1 VGYTLK
7 QFFEEAQ
14 VPNIPEWFGEVVLR
28 HRKIKDFKPRWEQIL
43 DLNMM
48 FAYPNLRS
56 ALFSEQA
63 TGKTLP
69 AQAFAIY
76 QAAIGNKAVCL
87 MPRTLLIQFE
97 TNLFFTFEGVHK
109 HLRCETYYG
118 LKKQRDA
125 ICARWS
131 QYGAPQIALTTYGM
145 FMREFMLFRHFEYNC
160 LIADE
165 AKYLANEDSQTY
177 QAMKEFVGLEGERYF
192 LAMNGTPAGNT
203 LVDLYGNIKF
213 LTPKVYKSR
222 QEFDNLHVIYKKI
235 LVRTKNKG
243 EKTKLRKREV
253 QIVEDYDNL
262 DSLQE
267 NLYLQARRTEKSSLN
282 LPPLEEIPVPF
293 NLSQTHMEAYD
304 QFVAERLMEFDDGSI
319 LDGTSSSALRV
330 LAFQSIIRPELLGL
344 SEESVLME
352 LIDDLIEG
360 AGGKV
365 FLMAHFQ
372 KSVEAFRDRFAKY
385 QPAVIYG
392 KTRNPEKEKQRFL
405 QMDSCKLLIVNYEAG
420 GVGIDGLQD
429 VCCTGICGEP
439 TTVPKAYDQARDRI
453 HRSGQVNP
461 VHMYFPKAR
470 GTVFVKAMNAL
481 RKKKGW
487 IDRVVTVGEMR
498 NELKGFDPEDEDEN
512 VSDEMLDSVVF

>member
-14 VPNIPEWFGEVVLR
+14 IPNIPEWFGEVVLR

-76 QAAIGNKAVCL
+76 QAATGNGAVCL
-87 MPRTLLIQFE
+87 MPRTLLVQFE
-97 TNLFFTFEGVHK
+97 TNLFFTFEGIHK
-109 HLRCETYYG
+109 HIRAEIYYG
-118 LKKQRDA
+118 NKKQRDE
-125 ICARWS
+125 ICGRWA
-131 QYGAPQIALTTYGM
+131 QYGRPDIALTTYGM
-145 FMREFMLFRHFEYNC
+145 FMKEFMLFRHFEYQC

-165 AKYLANEDSQTY
+165 AKYLGNEDSQTY

-203 LVDLYGNIKF
+203 LCDLYGNIKF
-213 LTPKVYKSR
+213 LTPRVYQNR

-235 LVRTKNKG
+235 RVRQKNHG
-243 EKTKLRKREV
+243 ESVRLRRKEIE
-253 QIVEDYDNL
+253 IVEDYDNL
-262 DSLQE
+262 DKLTE

-293 NLSQTHMEAYD
+293 DLSQSHMEAYD
-304 QFVAERLMEFDDGSI
+304 QFVSERLIEFDDGSI

-330 LAFQSIIRPELLGL
+330 NAFQAVARPDILGL
-344 SEESVLME
+344 SEPSMLLELIQE
-352 LIDDLIEG
+352 LIDG

-365 FLMAHFQ
+365 FLMAHYQ
-372 KSVEAFRDRFAKY
+372 KTVELFKAHFHELN
-385 QPAVIYG
+385 PAVIYG
-392 KTRNPEKEKQRFL
+392 KTRHPEKEKQKFL
-405 QMDSCKLLIVNYEAG
+405 TESSCKLLIINFEAG

-429 VCCTGICGEP
+429 VCCTGIVGEP
-439 TTVPKAYDQARDRI
+439 TTVPKAYDQARDRL

-461 VHMYFPKAR
+461 VHIYFPKAR
-470 GTVFVKAMNAL
+470 GTVYVKAMNQL

-487 IDRVVTVGEMR
+487 IDRVVTVGELR
-498 NELKGFDPEDEDEN
+498 NELKGFDPEDDDEI
-512 VSDEMLDSVVF
+512 VSDELLDEVVF